1 MRFEYISRAFVVLCG
16 AIIAAL
22 GLEAFLLP
30 NNLLDGGVVGLSII
44 SAEIFS
50 MPLGIFLFLLN
61 LPFIYLGFRRLGK
74 NFAIAS
80 LSGITMLSV
89 ATILLHYIPKAT
101 DDVILA
107 AVFGGAV
114 VGLGV
119 GLVIRNGATLDGAEI
134 IAVLIDKR
142 SPFSVG
148 EIVMFMNVFIIG
160 GAGFLFGW
168 DNAMYSLIAYFV
180 AYKVIDLTVE
190 GLDESRS
197 VWIVSTEYLK
207 IGEAINDKLGR
218 KVTYVNGKDVS
229 GIVSDGVILSV
240 ITRIEEQRLKAIVHE
255 CDPNAFV
262 VINGTHDVMGKNYI
276 SKQKSN

>member
-1 MRFEYISRAFVVLCG
+1 MRLEYISRAFIVLSG
-16 AIIAAL
+16 AIVAAS

-50 MPLGIFLFLLN
+50 VPLGIFLFLLN

-89 ATILLHYIPKAT
+89 ATILLHHIPKAT

-107 AVFGGAV
+107 AIFGGAV
-114 VGLGV
+114 VGFGV
-119 GLVIRNGATLDGAEI
+119 GLVIRNGATLDGAEV

-197 VWIVSTEYLK
+197 VWIVSTEYLN

-240 ITRIEEQRLKAIVHE
+240 ITRIEEQRLKSIVHE

-262 VINGTHDVMGKNYI
+262 VINSTHDVMGKNFI
-276 SKQKSN
+276 SKPK

>member
-1 MRFEYISRAFVVLCG
+1 MSLNFISRAVTVLCG

-30 NNLLDGGVVGLSII
+30 NDLLDGGVVGLSII

-50 MPLGIFLFLLN
+50 VPLGIFLFLLN
-61 LPFIYLGFRRLGK
+61 LPFVYLGYRRLGGS
-74 NFAIAS
+74 FAIAS
-80 LSGITMLSV
+80 LSGIIMLSI
-89 ATILLHYIPKAT
+89 ATVLLHDIPKVT

-107 AVFGGAV
+107 AVFGGSI

-119 GLVIRNGATLDGAEI
+119 GLVIRNGATLDGAEVV
-134 IAVLIDKR
+134 AVLIDKR

-160 GAGFLFGW
+160 GSGFLFGW

-197 VWIVSTEYLK
+197 VWIVSKEYSK
-207 IGEAINDKLGR
+207 IGHEINDKLNR
-218 KVTYVNGKDVS
+218 KVTYVNGNDVE

-240 ITRIEEQRLKAIVHE
+240 ITRIEEQRLKSIVHE

-262 VINGTHDVMGKNYI
+262 VINGTHDVMGKNFI
-276 SKQKSN
+276 SK